1 MKILMLLLV
10 AAVQIAALAEADFSE
25 FQKNCARKRGE
36 FLEIRPAANR
46 YKIQA
51 ILQSPTFE
59 IDKLKIVRCA
69 LKNYQTSVNVSTNGS
84 KVLIGV
90 SDDTKLVPV
99 MTPED
104 LAEFKCPGK
113 LFLSTI
119 ADEDNANDISA
130 GTPDTLSR
138 KVVIASRF
146 VVGCYIR

>member
-1 MKILMLLLV
+1 MKILMLLLLS
-10 AAVQIAALAEADFSE
+10 AVQIAAFAEGDFSE
-25 FQKNCARKRGE
+25 FEKTCARKRGYYSVIKP
-36 FLEIRPAANR
+36 EINQ
-46 YKIQA
+46 YKIPAVMQA
-51 ILQSPTFE
+51 PTFE
-59 IDKLKIVRCA
+59 MDKLKIVRCA

-119 ADEDNANDISA
+119 ADEENARDASA

-146 VVGCYIR
+146 VVGCYTR